1 LGTDKPDSPHLF
13 VKNITGRVYAAGAI
27 EDASFPEEQKIRL
40 EKALTDAGVNHV
52 VETYSGARHGFAVP
66 DLPVF
71 DKGAAERHWTAL
83 FKLFQE
89 TLVGA

>member
-1 LGTDKPDSPHLF
+1 MYVAVAT
-13 VKNITGRVYAAGAI
+13 

-52 VETYSGARHGFAVP
+52 VETYAGARHGFAVP

-71 DKGAAERHWTAL
+71 DKGASERHWTAL
-83 FKLFQE
+83 FRLFQE
-89 TLVGA
+89 TLANAQ